1 VDMLAQ
7 PALNKNLMGKSL
19 DSSVDIN
26 SLPIVLVGMI
36 LLTRD
41 MNVTCQMFFI
51 QIIILEKVVIP
62 HNFK

>member
-1 VDMLAQ
+1 MLAQ
-7 PALNKNLMGKSL
+7 PKLNKNLMGKKHDL
-19 DSSVDIN
+19 SVDIN

-36 LLTRD
+36 LLTCD
-41 MNVTCQMFFI
+41 INVTCQMCFI